1 MLLLVPKSL
10 KYQGMARVS
19 QTLGG
24 LSDTILM
31 LSGRVSQ
38 TLGGLL
44 DAILGLTKLFPKKR
58 KQRRVS

>member
-10 KYQGMARVS
+10 KYQGMA
-19 QTLGG
+19 
-24 LSDTILM
+24 
-31 LSGRVSQ
+31 RVSQ